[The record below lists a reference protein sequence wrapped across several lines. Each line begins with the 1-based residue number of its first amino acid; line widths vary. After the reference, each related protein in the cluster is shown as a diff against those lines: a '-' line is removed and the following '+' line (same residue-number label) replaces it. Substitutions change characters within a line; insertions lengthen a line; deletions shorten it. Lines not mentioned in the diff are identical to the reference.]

1 MLTYQGST
9 CPGAQEAA
17 AAVAE
22 GAETATAKQAVAF
35 FMGSQAAAQ
44 AALIKQINDLKAQ
57 LEAVNKK
64 AKRDALLGDRRLAGA
79 RRLAYL
85 PGSGASDD
93 DDTDDDDIIVA
104 GVTADQA
111 SLAADQAQA
120 EAKEAAWV
128 GNDKI

>member
-1 MLTYQGST
+1 VLTYQGST

-44 AALIKQINDLKAQ
+44 SALVKQINDLKAQ
-57 LEAVNKK
+57 LKAVNKK

-85 PGSGASDD
+85 PGSGTS
-93 DDTDDDDIIVA
+93 DDDIIVA

>member
-22 GAETATAKQAVAF
+22 GAQAASAKQAVAF
-35 FMGSQAAAQ
+35 FLGSQAAAQ
-44 AALIKQINDLKAQ
+44 SALVKQINDLKAQ

-85 PGSGASDD
+85 PGSGTS
-93 DDTDDDDIIVA
+93 DDDDIIVA